1 MEKSRLRKTLLSM
14 ICLIL
19 LISAYSPVNA
29 EEQKQKTLQPQKI
42 GSVSLKANVVAEVN
56 NVVLIPSNN
65 GQLVGLTLTVKNNSN
80 TEVNFIDYW
89 INLTT
94 KSGSKYSLTIANKD
108 IAKIAAKSTK
118 DIIFYGQV
126 GSNVKLTD
134 LVVKVIKWDFSS
146 PSYTKVLGSFSATQK
161 YIQITPAGYK
171 RIVSADDTRVS
182 FYIKKATIG
191 KSEKYYRPD
200 IDLVIKN
207 EGKRSVTLPEY
218 EIMIQ
223 TANGLMYPLT
233 AKNLKGKV
241 LSPLSEETFQ
251 LTASVPIA
259 AKQTGWKLVVALTAN
274 EGKDRIPMA
283 LFTLPK
289 ASVSTGEGIGKTYSF
304 ANSDGIYYIKVDS
317 INRLPIEDNDLI
329 ITNLTLINKGT
340 DSLVIPKLIGK
351 YVFNNSI
358 ENTATVNNG
367 NKQIDIEPGASIKL
381 QAFGKVPYSFDVKN
395 MKFTLQQKES
405 GGGTEGE
412 LVDLV
417 EFSNTG
423 VFSPIST
430 TDWKT
435 GFKIE
440 DSGYKADVK
449 VKYLMG
455 YTGANADMAVALI
468 TMNSLEKRLSG
479 VQQLAGYFETVDG
492 TVYPATFQNVSDKIN
507 YGGKAL
513 VYAWASIPKGMKTDN
528 MKMVVGKAVTETK
541 DSTTTGQTG
550 EQQSQLVGYVDPVEI
565 KLPNDREVKKNLQN
579 IDLDPYKFSINQV
592 GTTIRFDQDL
602 LKLKLDYT
610 LEQNLLTKVNAKD
623 QKVIIELVD
632 ADNKAT
638 FSKELTF
645 PTVDTTG
652 KDDTGTAL
660 KNGVNTIELSW
671 TDDRWVINIQT
682 LKDMTFNVY
691 HELQPGYKKLV
702 ATQTIPWLVNR
713 KLPPETE

>member
-1 MEKSRLRKTLLSM
+1 
-14 ICLIL
+14 
-19 LISAYSPVNA
+19 
-29 EEQKQKTLQPQKI
+29 
-42 GSVSLKANVVAEVN
+42 
-56 NVVLIPSNN
+56 
-65 GQLVGLTLTVKNNSN
+65 
-80 TEVNFIDYW
+80 
-89 INLTT
+89 
-94 KSGSKYSLTIANKD
+94 
-108 IAKIAAKSTK
+108 
-118 DIIFYGQV
+118 
-126 GSNVKLTD
+126 
-134 LVVKVIKWDFSS
+134 
-146 PSYTKVLGSFSATQK
+146 
-161 YIQITPAGYK
+161 
-171 RIVSADDTRVS
+171 
-182 FYIKKATIG
+182 
-191 KSEKYYRPD
+191 
-200 IDLVIKN
+200 
-207 EGKRSVTLPEY
+207 
-218 EIMIQ
+218 
-223 TANGLMYPLT
+223 
-233 AKNLKGKV
+233 
-241 LSPLSEETFQ
+241 
-251 LTASVPIA
+251 
-259 AKQTGWKLVVALTAN
+259 
-274 EGKDRIPMA
+274 
-283 LFTLPK
+283 
-289 ASVSTGEGIGKTYSF
+289 
-304 ANSDGIYYIKVDS
+304 
-317 INRLPIEDNDLI
+317 
-329 ITNLTLINKGT
+329 
-340 DSLVIPKLIGK
+340 LVIPKLIGK

-367 NKQIDIEPGASIKL
+367 NKQIDIEPGASIRL

-405 GGGTEGE
+405 SGGIEGE

-455 YTGANADMAVALI
+455 YKGTNADMAVALI

-479 VQQLAGYFETVDG
+479 VQQLAGYFETEDG

-507 YGGKAL
+507 LGGKAL

-550 EQQSQLVGYVDPVEI
+550 EQQSQLVGYVDPIEI
-565 KLPNDREVKKNLQN
+565 KLPNDREVKGSLQN
-579 IDLDPYKFSINQV
+579 IDLDPYKLSINQV

-645 PTVDTTG
+645 PTIDTTG
-652 KDDTGTAL
+652 KDETGTAL
-660 KNGVNTIELSW
+660 KNGVNTIELTW